1 MTIKCKNKPTV
12 FTDTWWSKFLTRC
25 NDARAAEKTEP
36 EAWYLTFNKHEEVIL
51 LLLTDWL

>member
-25 NDARAAEKTEP
+25 NDARATEKTEP